1 MIKIWSDIA
10 WNGYCQFFEK
20 NQKNL
25 IKSTHD
31 LIKDIERNGTDKG
44 KGQPESLKHELSGY
58 WSRRIDKENRL
69 VYKVEEEK
77 LYILLNNN
85 FLREENFK

>member
-77 LYILLNNN
+77 LYI
-85 FLREENFK
+85 FQCGTHYKQ